1 MPWDA
6 DSSWIP
12 WGPNSER
19 RPGQCHR
26 LPHHKVVYGKVKA
39 GPVVGTAAGD
49 VLQKDVPGAEQLRVQ
64 HAPSMQ
70 RDNDPV
76 REVRGR
82 VQYGIWVPRNQKGV
96 LENDF
101 FRDRSRH
108 ANKAGAGLCATPEA
122 VRIVM

>member
-1 MPWDA
+1 MPWDV

-26 LPHHKVVYGKVKA
+26 LPQHKVVYGKVKA

-49 VLQKDVPGAEQLRVQ
+49 VLQTYVPGAEQLRVQ
-64 HAPSMQ
+64 HAPNMQ
-70 RDNDPV
+70 HDNDPA

-82 VQYGIWVPRNQKGV
+82 VQYGIWVPRNQKRRT
-96 LENDF
+96 
-101 FRDRSRH
+101 RDRLLQRSLQAFQQGRGRT
-108 ANKAGAGLCATPEA
+108 AC
-122 VRIVM
+122 

>member
-1 MPWDA
+1 MPWDV

-19 RPGQCHR
+19 SVVQCHR
-26 LPHHKVVYGKVKA
+26 LPHHKFVYGKVKA

-64 HAPSMQ
+64 HAPNMQ
-70 RDNDPV
+70 RENDPV

-82 VQYGIWVPRNQKGV
+82 VHGGISPRKKGV
-96 LENDF
+96 LESDC
-101 FRDRSRH
+101 FRDRSRRS
-108 ANKAGAGLCATPEA
+108 NKAGAGLRAVPVD
-122 VRIVM
+122 VRIVR